1 MKEIMAMS
9 KRRRVVFTSF
19 YVKYL
24 AYLFPVLMRIKMST
38 DRNDKRNQNLDIKKR
53 VRFEIDMAMV
63 VSVGTHFKWTQNLKQ
78 KLELNSMCQWN
89 WKVPIITSVIEMK
102 EHQPIYF
109 NVPNSVNYYYSSV
122 EMRRREKKR
131 RIEMEAR
138 EREEVRQCIDLL
150 RELVPIG
157 DNEECSMNELM
168 GEVAS
173 YVACLQLQVGAL
185 RCLSSCLSSKTL
197 A

>member
-1 MKEIMAMS
+1 MAMS

-24 AYLFPVLMRIKMST
+24 AYLLPVLMRIKMST
-38 DRNDKRNQNLDIKKR
+38 DRNDEGNQNLDIKKR

-63 VSVGTHFKWTQNLKQ
+63 VSGGTHFKWTQNLKQ

-89 WKVPIITSVIEMK
+89 WKVPIITRVIEMR
-102 EHQPIYF
+102 EYQPIYF
-109 NVPNSVNYYYSSV
+109 NVPSSVNYNISSV

-131 RIEMEAR
+131 RIEMEAG
-138 EREEVRQCIDLL
+138 EREEMRQCIDLL

-157 DNEECSMNELM
+157 DNEACSMNELM
-168 GEVAS
+168 AEVAS

-185 RCLSSCLSSKTL
+185 RSLSSCLSSETL